1 MADTEQQQSFFQK
14 LTSKQKVAAG
24 LGGLA
29 LVFALALSG
38 VYSGSTEYKV
48 LFSNV
53 ADRDGGA
60 IVAALDTMHVPYKF
74 SDGGG
79 AILVPSEFVHEAR
92 LKLAGQGLPKGGNV
106 GFELMENQKFGISHF
121 AEHINYQ
128 RALEGELVRTISS
141 IQYVSGARVH
151 LSIPKQTVFVKD
163 TLQPSA
169 SVFLNV
175 MQGRSLD
182 KSQIVGIANL
192 VSAAVPSLKPS
203 QVTIVDQSGANLHGG
218 DEPSDGILDGR
229 QITAQ
234 RKIEGDYS
242 REIEAILEPVV
253 GRGNVRAKV
262 RVELDLG
269 KVEQTEEIYGPNGDA
284 LKASVRST
292 QSMESSSGSN
302 AVGGVPGAVSNTPP
316 GAVSAPD
323 QVTGAKPNLPPLP
336 SFATNGNKSSTTN
349 YEVDRTVRHTKK
361 ATGTVNRLS
370 VAVLLNNKSVVGAD
384 GKAVSTPLTSDELS
398 RATKLVQD
406 VVGYK
411 ADRGDSVEVANI
423 EFVPNRVDP
432 IPDTPIWQDP
442 EMQSL
447 AAGVGKGLGL
457 LVAVLYLLFGVA
469 RPMMKKVLA
478 DEPPQVGAATL
489 AEGASEEAGA
499 AASISEAA
507 LAMAKQPVN
516 ELDASKRKA
525 AEIAG
530 NAPDAAASV
539 VKKWVESE
547 GA

>member
-1 MADTEQQQSFFQK
+1 MADNEQPQSFFQK
-14 LTSKQKVAAG
+14 LTDKQKIAAG

-29 LVFALALSG
+29 LVAALALSG
-38 VYSGSTEYKV
+38 LYSGSTEYKV

-79 AILVPSEFVHEAR
+79 AIMVPSEFVHEAR
-92 LKLAGQGLPKGGNV
+92 LKLASQGLPKGGSV

-128 RALEGELVRTISS
+128 RGLEGELARTISS

-163 TLQPSA
+163 TMQPSA
-169 SVFLNV
+169 SVFLSV
-175 MQGRSLD
+175 MQGRNLD
-182 KSQIVGIANL
+182 KSQIIGIANL
-192 VSAAVPSLKPS
+192 VSSAVPNLKPS
-203 QVTIVDQSGANLHGG
+203 QVTIVDQSGVNLHGA
-218 DEPSDGILDGR
+218 DNPADNMLDGR
-229 QITAQ
+229 QLDAQ
-234 RKIEGDYS
+234 RKIEADYS

-269 KVEQTEEIYGPNGDA
+269 KVEQTEEIYGPNTDST
-284 LKASVRST
+284 KAAIRST
-292 QSMESSSGSN
+292 QSMESNSGGSP
-302 AVGGVPGAVSNTPP
+302 VGGIPGSVSNTPP
-316 GAVSAPD
+316 GSGSAPD
-323 QVTGAKPNLPPLP
+323 QLSKPSLPPLP

-349 YEVDRTVRHTKK
+349 YEVDRIVRHTKK
-361 ATGTVNRLS
+361 ATGSVVRLS
-370 VAVLLNNKSVVGAD
+370 VAVLLNNKNTVGAD
-384 GKAVSTPLTSDELS
+384 GKAVSTPLTTDEIS

-423 EFVPNRVDP
+423 EFIPTKVEDVPALP
-432 IPDTPIWQDP
+432 MWQDP

-447 AAGVGKGLGL
+447 AGSVGKGLGML
-457 LVAVLYLLFGVA
+457 LAILYLLFGVA
-469 RPMMKKVLA
+469 RPMMKKVLT
-478 DEPPQVGAATL
+478 DESSKPVPAGALAQSSPE
-489 AEGASEEAGA
+489 AEGGAS
-499 AASISEAA
+499 ASISEQ
-507 LAMAKQPVN
+507 AMALSQQPVS
-516 ELDASKRKA
+516 ELDLAKRKA
-525 AEIAG
+525 SELASAS
-530 NAPDAAASV
+530 PDAAATV